1 VSVSGFNSLIVGES
15 AQLIMGFEEG
25 EHDAVGVEGTEA
37 DLDFLASACIF
48 YPGN

>member
-1 VSVSGFNSLIVGES
+1 L
-15 AQLIMGFEEG
+15 EEG
-25 EHDAVGVEGTEA
+25 EHDAVGVEATEA